1 MHFQLSWLLLL
12 VHARVSML
20 SLLIPDVVLLVPQT
34 PSLVTTVQW
43 TLL

>member
-1 MHFQLSWLLLL
+1 MHFQLFWLRLL
-12 VHARVSML
+12 VHAHV